1 MRSTST
7 LSPLAELLSL
17 AIAAEVVQLDS
28 PVPPTA
34 DLDLDEAIDPI
45 VSQIAHLDSIACE
58 CDRSTIGKK
67 LPGALYVHIEAL
79 SALHIRLRLYEA
91 CARHLAGNLD
101 RVTLVKF
108 ATDRPKIS
116 YLFYP
121 NFDTDPH
128 PALSSSIHVD
138 MRSRQV
144 SHRDYRTTENPPILH
159 RKETFVT
166 PDYPHYERFFHL
178 TRQEEQLGLLADSRS
193 IGTLTG
199 WLQRLDHVGVT
210 IEDHHLACPRDRLP
224 KIERHRAA
232 LVRHDLSRPVRCAL
246 ETGLFTS
253 GWTFFDYGCGHGGD
267 IKRIKD
273 KGYCS
278 SGWDPYYRPDTERVP
293 ADIVNLGYVINVIE
307 DAAERREALVNA
319 WELTRQVLL
328 VSAQVSV
335 SDRHQQLLAYGDGFI
350 TRRRTFQKYY
360 EQEELKQYIDSVLE
374 VNAVPAGLGI
384 YFVFRHELAA
394 EAFRVSR
401 WKSTAKTPKV
411 RKACRQFDDYRLM
424 LTPLMTFMTERGRLP
439 IAGELPEAVQ
449 AHILTEFGSFRHAF
463 DLVLQATDGREWKA
477 IAEQRRQDLLIYLA
491 LSVFRHRL
499 QLKYLSPV
507 VKQDL
512 KALFGS
518 IRTAFDRAEALL
530 LQVGDMPTI
539 AQLCQDS
546 PIGQK
551 TQHSLLVHISALN
564 SLSPLLRVYEGC
576 ASRTIGRLEGANVIK
591 LHTTV
596 PKISYLSYPDF
607 DEAPHPVL
615 TTEMQISLRDVY
627 VNYNTYDLDDNP
639 PILHWKEQL
648 VLPDYPLYE
657 KFAKLTQQEENW
669 GLLDRP
675 HAIRKWH
682 GWLQRLDEHCAQ
694 VKGYRVCWRK
704 DADPYRVKLLQ
715 NARRHRLKS

>member
-1 MRSTST
+1 MVSNCT
-7 LSPLAELLSL
+7 LSPLGELLSL
-17 AIAAEVVQLDS
+17 AIEAEVLQLDS
-28 PVPPTA
+28 PISPIA
-34 DLDLDEAIDPI
+34 DLDPNEAIEPI
-45 VSQIAHLDSIACE
+45 LSQIAHLDSIALECE
-58 CDRSTIGKK
+58 RSAIGKK
-67 LPGALYVHIEAL
+67 LPGALYIHIDALCAL
-79 SALHIRLRLYEA
+79 SIRLRLYEA
-91 CARHLAGNLD
+91 CARHLTGNLD

-138 MRSRQV
+138 VRSRQV

-166 PDYPHYERFFHL
+166 PEYPHYESFLHL

-210 IEDHHLACPRDRLP
+210 IEDHSLACRCDRLP

-232 LVRHDLSRPVRCAL
+232 LVRHDLSRPVRSAL
-246 ETGLFTS
+246 ESGLFTS
-253 GWTFFDYGCGHGGD
+253 GFTFFDYGCGHGGD
-267 IKRIKD
+267 IQRIKD
-273 KGYCS
+273 KGYRS

-307 DAAERREALVNA
+307 DAGERREALLKA
-319 WELTRQVLL
+319 WELTRHVLL
-328 VSAQVSV
+328 VSAQISV

-360 EQEELKQYIDSVLE
+360 EQEELKQYIDSVLD

-394 EAFRVSR
+394 ETFRASR
-401 WKSTAKTPKV
+401 WKSTAKTPPV

-424 LTPLMTFMTERGRLP
+424 LTPLMAFMTERGRLP
-439 IAGELPEAVQ
+439 IAGELPEAAQ
-449 AHILTEFGSFRHAF
+449 ANILAEFGSLRHAF

-499 QLKYLSPV
+499 QVKYLSPP

-518 IRTAFDRAEALL
+518 IREAFDRAEELL

-539 AQLCQDS
+539 AQLCQES

-551 TQHSLLVHISALN
+551 DGHSLSIHISALN
-564 SLSPLLRVYEGC
+564 ALSPLLRVYEGC
-576 ASRTIGRLEGANVIK
+576 ASRTIGRMEGANVIK
-591 LHTTV
+591 LQTNV
-596 PKISYLSYPDF
+596 PKISYLFYPDF
-607 DEAPHPVL
+607 DEVPHPVL
-615 TTEMQISLRDVY
+615 STAMQISLRDVY
-627 VNYNTYDLDDNP
+627 VSYNTYELSENP
-639 PILHWKEQL
+639 SVLHRKEQL

-657 KFAKLTQQEENW
+657 KFSRLTQQEENW

-675 HAIRKWH
+675 YHIRKWQ

-694 VKGYRVCWRK
+694 INGHRVYWQK

-715 NARRHRLKS
+715 SARRSRLKS